1 MLTTIIQ
8 GAGVFIYPLGLFSIL
23 ATFIIIERLISL
35 RTSRVM
41 PKDLTE
47 AFVSG
52 EIINHQGDLKSVA
65 GRIVYFFRRT
75 NPDPDALKA
84 FARLEIARLERGLFI
99 LEVVISGAPLL
110 GLLGTIAGLA
120 RVFSAEASNAG
131 GASAAA
137 SAAGAADIAS
147 GISLALTTT
156 MLGLCIAIPTLM
168 GNSYLNRRVDLL
180 SARLDMGVE
189 RLIDLAKRKAA
200 M

>member
-23 ATFIIIERLISL
+23 ATFIIIGTAHFAAHLARDAEGLDRG
-35 RTSRVM
+35 V
-41 PKDLTE
+41 
-47 AFVSG
+47 VSG
-52 EIINHQGDLKSVA
+52 EIITTKAILKSVA
-65 GRIVYFFRRT
+65 GGSSIFFRRT

-189 RLIDLAKRKAA
+189 RFD
-200 M
+200 

>member
-1 MLTTIIQ
+1 M
-8 GAGVFIYPLGLFSIL
+8 AVFIV
-23 ATFIIIERLISL
+23 IERLLAL

-41 PKDLTE
+41 PKALTE

-52 EIINHQGDLKSVA
+52 DIMSLKGDLKSSA

-75 NPDPDALKA
+75 NPEPEALKA
-84 FARLEIARLERGLFI
+84 FARLEIARLERGMFV
-99 LEVVISGAPLL
+99 LEIVISGAPLL

-120 RVFSAEASNAG
+120 KVFSAEAST
-131 GASAAA
+131 AAA
-137 SAAGAADIAS
+137 AAAGAADIAG

-156 MLGLCIAIPTLM
+156 MLGLCIAIPTLV

-189 RLIDLAKRKAA
+189 RLIDLAKRK
-200 M
+200 